1 PEYDD
6 DEHGRPVAAVGK
18 AIAEAASLTA
28 LAQLQSQRPI
38 EQLPL
43 SATRATSQQARPQRS
58 SKLIILSHA
67 GDVLHSPHP
76 MQRGLSPQSSS
87 SPKNGT
93 AGPQLPRRDLHRT
106 DGLFSVRSRCPGT
119 PDVDAGEKE

>member
-1 PEYDD
+1 
-6 DEHGRPVAAVGK
+6 
-18 AIAEAASLTA
+18 
-28 LAQLQSQRPI
+28 
-38 EQLPL
+38 LPL

-119 PDVDAGEKE
+119 PDVDAGKKEQPHDVDEVPVPCGCLEAEVLLGREVALQRPQQTDEE